1 MQLHPLRKCQTEKLA
16 KGLVLYL
23 FLKEIQINYIISD
36 NVRICIYY
44 LDVNW
49 LIPKISAYRARI
61 WSLLAIDSYSTEQAD
76 IFQYQSYLHSDD
88 IFIILKSNIIT
99 DIWYVYRFRYLYFRR
114 ENSHIS
120 KYSRAFIPSKYA
132 WRHSS

>member
-1 MQLHPLRKCQTEKLA
+1 MQLHPLRNRTEKLA

-36 NVRICIYY
+36 NVCICIYY

-61 WSLLAIDSYSTEQAD
+61 WSLMASDSYSPEQAD

-88 IFIILKSNIIT
+88 KFIILKSNIIIT
-99 DIWYVYRFRYLYFRR
+99 DILYVYMFRYLYFRR
-114 ENSHIS
+114 EKSHNS
-120 KYSRAFIPSKYA
+120 KYSRAFILSKYA